1 MLPDEV
7 LTTVPAFAPRGTGEV
22 VISVPVRKVLEFRTI
37 PVMDPSAFC
46 LNLPMTGMLSGTTGA
61 AFLGGAM
68 ANVPFGATALFSA
81 AGAFAI
87 VRVPGALKRLKVP
100 ERCATFFSS
109 TATGALGAG
118 ATALGPPPNR
128 LKVPDPCT
136 LFFASA
142 TTGGFGGGVSFALK
156 RERVGEGLRTG
167 TGDGVGTAGAGGDA
181 CLKKLKAGAGLTGDF
196 FSTTTALRVRV
207 GDLRAGTGEGF
218 GTACGAGLGA
228 AAWKKLNGCGFGGD
242 AFTTT
247 MGSGGGVGLAVF
259 AGVPKNEFRAS
270 VIAFGAT
277 GISFGTVFGTTGT
290 GFGGDLSAGAAF
302 GEKKKRDA
310 VRRNEN
316 EQRWCDDI
324 THDIPLATTFATI
337 FFSSTGLLTG
347 AAGLRGTANFCR
359 GEGKTSSAKK
369 TGVSDVSG

>member
-46 LNLPMTGMLSGTTGA
+46 LNLPMTGMLSGTTGE
-61 AFLGGAM
+61 AFFGGAM
-68 ANVPFGATALFSA
+68 AIVCFAATAFFST

-109 TATGALGAG
+109 TATGAALGAG

-156 RERVGEGLRTG
+156 RERVGEGLRAG
-167 TGDGVGTAGAGGDA
+167 TGDGVGTAGAGSGGDA
-181 CLKKLKAGAGLTGDF
+181 CLKKLKGAGLTGDF

-207 GDLRAGTGEGF
+207 GDLRAGTGDGF
-218 GTACGAGLGA
+218 DTACGAGLGA

-242 AFTTT
+242 VFTTT

-259 AGVPKNEFRAS
+259 AGVPKNELRAS

-290 GFGGDLSAGAAF
+290 GFGGDLGVGVAF
-302 GEKKKRDA
+302 GAKKKSDA
-310 VRRNEN
+310 VRRNDETN
-316 EQRWCDDI
+316 
-324 THDIPLATTFATI
+324 
-337 FFSSTGLLTG
+337 
-347 AAGLRGTANFCR
+347 
-359 GEGKTSSAKK
+359 KMM
-369 TGVSDVSG
+369 